1 MLAIFF
7 WWLLTES
14 SDWPIPIFIFFGIVF
29 FALLAVARIVGPS
42 LYEEATTSHQLKIS
56 QGMLTYTEASRFT
69 GKYKMEKQT
78 HLKDVSKI
86 EYSFSPLN
94 MKMNRSLSVR
104 GEQKEN
110 RFAIYTPNL
119 HPVECLALEY
129 WIKVTLMINQ

>member
-1 MLAIFF
+1 
-7 WWLLTES
+7 
-14 SDWPIPIFIFFGIVF
+14 
-29 FALLAVARIVGPS
+29 
-42 LYEEATTSHQLKIS
+42 
-56 QGMLTYTEASRFT
+56 MLTYTEASRFT